1 MTTVIEHCA
10 IATVDAADTEYTDG
24 HLVITG
30 DRIAAVG
37 PGPAPATCPTTAPR
51 RAAST
56 PQARS
61 PPPG

>member
-1 MTTVIEHCA
+1 MTTVIENCA

-37 PGPAPATCPTTAPR
+37 PGPAPRDLPDDGAPPR
-51 RAAST
+51 RIDASGALAT
-56 PQARS
+56 P
-61 PPPG
+61 